1 MNFFFQYKKP
11 ADIAVAFENSMI
23 SECICYWIVEIMID
37 ECWIHKA
44 RVDATD
50 DEPVEI
56 VIEITVEDERSGDG
70 WRKCDD

>member
-23 SECICYWIVEIMID
+23 SECICYWIVELMI
-37 ECWIHKA
+37 EKSWIDKA

-50 DEPVEI
+50 DKPVEI
-56 VIEITVEDERSGDG
+56 VIKIAVEDEGGDG